1 MQKLKVQIETEFITL
16 TNLLKFAGV
25 VMSGGQAHE
34 LIEERLVSLNG
45 QPVSEKRKK
54 IRAGDVVKV
63 KDLAEIT
70 VENEN

>member
-34 LIEERLVSLNG
+34 LIEEGLVSLNG
-45 QPVSEKRKK
+45 QHVSEKRKK